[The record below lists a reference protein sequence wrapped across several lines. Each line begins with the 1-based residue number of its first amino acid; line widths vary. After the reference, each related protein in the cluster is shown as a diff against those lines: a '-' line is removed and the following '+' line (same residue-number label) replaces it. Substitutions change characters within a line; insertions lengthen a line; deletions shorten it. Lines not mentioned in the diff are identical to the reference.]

1 MAERMPFFI
10 IDEDKSNTVALKK
23 IIRKI
28 IPDSVVY
35 FAEDGYYAWE
45 FIQKQQK
52 PMIIICDINIPGING
67 EQVLKKVRSFQPA
80 EESYFILTVP
90 EKFPQKEL
98 LQITL
103 SGVDAFI
110 RLPFAIEELVTNIR
124 TGIKIIKKE
133 NTITQKNSEISSLNE
148 ELYKNTKQFKEM
160 LFKIQKLR
168 FSYKDEFYDNLAKA
182 AQWILFELDENTEEN
197 IANDIGDAASLIH
210 IGKLFLNDK
219 MINNTVMSGGFARNE
234 IMERVPKFAGELI
247 SDLKALDNVREIL
260 LHLYENYDGSGIP
273 DKIQGWEIPL
283 GSRILRVVLDFE
295 DLLASAKKPMSKIIE
310 MLDHESKRI
319 YDFRCVTLLDQYLA
333 ASKRDK
339 TISEIEI
346 EPLHLKPGQTISRN
360 IVTES
365 GLKLISAGTLLRTEQ
380 IEKIQSIVA
389 ADPVIGSI
397 WIHIK

>member
-10 IDEDKSNTVALKK
+10 IDDDKSNTVTLKN

-28 IPDSVVY
+28 IPNSVVY
-35 FAEDGYYAWE
+35 FAEDGYYACE
-45 FIQKQQK
+45 FIEKQQK

-67 EQVLKKVRSFQPA
+67 EQVLKKVKSYEPA
-80 EESYFILTVP
+80 SDSYFILSLP
-90 EKFPQKEL
+90 DKFSQKEL
-98 LQITL
+98 LKITQY
-103 SGVDAFI
+103 GVDAFI
-110 RLPFAIEELVTNIR
+110 RRPFAIEDLVTNFR
-124 TGIKIIKKE
+124 TGIKLLKKE
-133 NTITQKNSEISSLNE
+133 NLISQKNSEISSLNE

-160 LFKIQKLR
+160 LTKIQTLR
-168 FSYKDEFYDNLAKA
+168 LPFKEKFYDNIAKA

-197 IANDIGDAASLIH
+197 TANDLGDAAFLIH

-219 MINNTVMSGGFARNE
+219 MINNTVMSGGYARNE
-234 IMERVPKFAGELI
+234 IMERVPKFAAELL
-247 SDLKALDNVREIL
+247 SDLKALNNVKEIL
-260 LHLYENYDGSGIP
+260 YHLYENYDGSGIP

-295 DLLASAKKPMSKIIE
+295 DLLASAKKPMNKIIE
-310 MLDHESKRI
+310 MLDHESKRV

-333 ASKRDK
+333 ASKRDSS
-339 TISEIEI
+339 INEIEI
-346 EPLHLKPGQTISRN
+346 EHKYLKPGQMISRN

-365 GLKLISAGTLLRTEQ
+365 GLKLISAGTTLKGDQ
-380 IEKIQSIVA
+380 IEKIQGIVA